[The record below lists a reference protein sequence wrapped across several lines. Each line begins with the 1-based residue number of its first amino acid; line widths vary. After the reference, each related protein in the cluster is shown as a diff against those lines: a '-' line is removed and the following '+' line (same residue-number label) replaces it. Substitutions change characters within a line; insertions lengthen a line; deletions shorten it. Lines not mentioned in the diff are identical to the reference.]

1 MGRKRC
7 ESVSEAVD
15 ELHPVLFMKGFSN
28 TAFEG
33 AKIANCD
40 LRYVDDVVI
49 GVEKWVSYWTDIITA
64 CLRHLS
70 HQTIGGGTY
79 DLSIHLSCRKHIAD
93 MRGAQSLEQSWQQA
107 TGKYEDTYPMN
118 TLCATFP
125 LSKSSS
131 AYTLTM
137 VPSSS
142 PRAKT

>member
-1 MGRKRC
+1 M
-7 ESVSEAVD
+7 SVSEAVD
-15 ELHPVLFMKGFSN
+15 ELHSVLFMKGFSN
-28 TAFEG
+28 PAFEG

-40 LRYVDDVVI
+40 FRYVDDVVI
-49 GVEKWVSYWTDIITA
+49 GVEKRVSYWTDIITA
-64 CLRHLS
+64 CRQHLL

-79 DLSIHLSCRKHIAD
+79 DLSNEVHLSCRKHVAD
-93 MRGAQSLEQSWQQA
+93 ARDAQSLEQSWQQA

-118 TLCATFP
+118 TLCATLP